1 MLLRLP
7 LPAARCKKLKMPL
20 RFPSLFL
27 VQKIENNVAFFPA
40 AMQKKA
46 PGALPLSL
54 QCAGRVAVFCLTA
67 VNALPLCG
75 KLFFIFRHDI
85 AGKITAMQIKADI
98 F

>member
-27 VQKIENNVAFFPA
+27 VQKIENNVAFSPA
-40 AMQKKA
+40 AMQKKR
-46 PGALPLSL
+46 PALPLSL

>member
-1 MLLRLP
+1 MLVRFP
-7 LPAARCKKLKMPL
+7 QPAARCKKLKMLL

-27 VQKIENNVAFFPA
+27 VQKIENNVAFFPCRDA
-40 AMQKKA
+40 KKKR
-46 PGALPLSL
+46 PALPLSL